1 MHADAIAHYHDLL
14 TPETAAESWA
24 QFDAAMREQRLVFG
38 DRRICNVLR
47 PYFVS
52 RDEEA
57 LVRRASAHVLS
68 ALHKAFS
75 SLDESSYESLLGLSP
90 DEAALARI
98 DAGFE
103 PAETIARLDG
113 FLDRSGEFAFVEF
126 NAESPGGIAFGR
138 TLADI
143 FLSLPVMKQFSEHYD
158 VRTEPVLDHSLDA
171 LLAAYRSWGGGA
183 DAPSIAIVDWKSSPT
198 AIEFEICRDA
208 FRARGFAT
216 EVVDPT
222 ELEYYDGRL
231 RAGDFEIDLVY
242 RRLVASEI
250 PGKLG
255 LDHPLVHAA
264 RDRAACIA
272 SGLKAFALTS
282 KVMFA
287 LLSDPDLSPR
297 LSVEERTS
305 VDSHVPWTRIVRE
318 GRTSSWDGA
327 QADLLDLALAERERL
342 VVKPATE
349 YGGAGVVLGWTVDGE
364 TWERALRAALERPSV
379 LQRRVALPSE
389 PFPVVT
395 DTGVELVEF
404 LTDIDPYCFHGR
416 TDRGAGTR
424 LSRSQLL
431 NVTAGG
437 GSAVPVF
444 TVAPRE
450 RFQHR

>member
-1 MHADAIAHYHDLL
+1 MIGDAIAHYHDLL

-24 QFDAAMREQRLVFG
+24 QFDAAMRERRLVFG

-52 RDEEA
+52 TDEET
-57 LVRRASAHVLS
+57 LIRSASAHVLS
-68 ALHKAFS
+68 AVHKTFAA
-75 SLDESSYESLLGLSP
+75 LDESSYETVLGLSP

-103 PAETIARLDG
+103 PTETIARLDG
-113 FLDRSGEFAFVEF
+113 FLERGKGFAFIEF

-143 FLSLPVMKQFSEHYD
+143 FLSLPIMKQFRERYD

-171 LLAAYRSWGGGA
+171 LLGAYRAWGGGA
-183 DAPSIAIVDWKSSPT
+183 EAPSIAIVDWTSAPT

-208 FRARGFAT
+208 FRARGYST
-216 EVVDPT
+216 EIVDPT
-222 ELEYYDGRL
+222 ELEYRDGRL
-231 RAGDFEIDLVY
+231 RAGDFTIDLVY

-255 LDHPLVHAA
+255 LGHPLVEAA

-282 KVMFA
+282 KVLFA
-287 LLSDPDLSPR
+287 LLSDANRSP
-297 LSVEERTS
+297 LLTQEERAS
-305 VDSHVPWTRIVRE
+305 VDAHVPWTRVVGE
-318 GRTSSWDGA
+318 GRTTSWDGRPV
-327 QADLLDLALAERERL
+327 DLFELALAERERL

-364 TWERALRAALERPSV
+364 TWERALRDALERPSV

-395 DTGVELVEF
+395 DRGMELVDY
-404 LTDIDPYCFHGR
+404 LADIDPYCFHGR
-416 TDRGAGTR
+416 TDQGAGTR

-444 TVAPRE
+444 TVAPRTSA
-450 RFQHR
+450 